1 MLKKEME
8 NLVKKAK
15 GQDPDAFTELIQMH
29 MKDMYKVALAVLMN
43 DEDAADAIQDTILT
57 CWEKMNTLKRNCYF
71 KTWMTR
77 ILINKCYDIRKEKIN
92 ITSLE
97 EYEEPCIY
105 DQYNLE
111 LKEVL
116 SVLDEKYRIIL
127 TLFYVEGYHIK
138 EIAKIL
144 KIPRSTVATRLQRG
158 RDRLAKLYKESGK
171 E

>member
-29 MKDMYKVALAVLMN
+29 MKDMYKVALA
-43 DEDAADAIQDTILT
+43 
-57 CWEKMNTLKRNCYF
+57 
-71 KTWMTR
+71 
-77 ILINKCYDIRKEKIN
+77 RKEKIN

-105 DQYNLE
+105 DQYNPE

-144 KIPRSTVATRLQRG
+144 KIPRSTVSTRLQRG
-158 RDRLAKLYKESGK
+158 RDRLAKSYKGSGK